1 MEKSWFK
8 YGNFDTRDY
17 PNLLIELLPNRNISE
32 RNTDQ
37 VSVFGQN
44 GVIAY
49 PGGLKNTSR
58 TYNIALISDEDDR
71 INHFGTLARFIDMQ
85 LRSQN
90 IRSELTDSYLVFP
103 DEELPPATKWGAST
117 KYSNIAH
124 NRKVYYIASY
134 INSETITNLYNIA
147 ARVTVTFNTSPIYYS
162 FEGRSY
168 LASAT
173 SSLLYIYFNDDRS
186 ISPSGDRVKYPFLFL
201 FGDGEGVIEQ
211 KYWQPVNDFWFKN
224 SELKLHAKA
233 LKDRSVF
240 DYNIYYQGVYYANY
254 PSGMHADT
262 IFESATRLESRLA
275 DGTRLY
281 YNKDDEIT
289 VNLQNGE
296 ITDKFEKR
304 CIRYKLTSPHSKFF
318 TFPMSLSSY
327 DNQRQPFVTRSYYS
341 GSPDNLTMYNGR
353 MVFGLGDCAFSL
365 EVIKHG

>member
-17 PNLLIELLPNRNISE
+17 PNLLIELLPNRNIPE

-44 GVIAY
+44 GIIAY

-58 TYNIALISDEDDR
+58 TYNIALISDEDDK
-71 INHFGTLARFIDMQ
+71 INRFGTLGRFIDMQ

-103 DEELPPATKWGAST
+103 DEKIPAATKWAAST
-117 KYSNIAH
+117 KHSNIAY

-134 INSETITNLYNIA
+134 VNSETITNLYNVA

-168 LASAT
+168 LTSAAR
-173 SSLLYIYFNDDRS
+173 SLLYIYFNDDAS
-186 ISPSGDRVKYPFLFL
+186 IRPSGDSISHSFLFL
-201 FGDGEGVIEQ
+201 FGDGEGGIEQ
-211 KYWQPVNDFWFKN
+211 KYWQPVDNFWFKD

-233 LKDRSVF
+233 LNDRSTF
-240 DYNIYYQGVYYANY
+240 DYDIYYQGIYYDNY
-254 PSGMHADT
+254 PSGGHADT

-275 DGTRLY
+275 DGTWLF

-289 VNLQNGE
+289 LDLQTGE
-296 ITDKFEKR
+296 ITDKFGKR
-304 CIRYKLTSPHSKFF
+304 SIKYRLASPHSKFF

-327 DNQRQPFVTRSYYS
+327 DNQRQSFVTRAYCS
-341 GSPDNLTMYNGR
+341 GSPDNMTMYNGR
-353 MVFGLGDCAFSL
+353 MVFGLSNWAFSW